1 MKVLIYGYV
10 RQFEKELKDFDGSQ
24 VYKIQATCQN
34 LHEKRLEELIKI
46 KKIEVLRVFKMGNK
60 KIALYEIRIGK
71 KSMNFRVFA
80 CGVIEEN
87 GIKLR
92 ELKLILLK
100 VIYKKSQRLRDNDIK
115 TSVRRCKQKLEEV
128 FNEQ

>member
-1 MKVLIYGYV
+1 MKVLIYDYV
-10 RQFEKELKDFDGSQ
+10 RQFEKELKDFDGLQ
-24 VYKIQATCQN
+24 VYKIQVTCQN
-34 LHEKRLEELIKI
+34 LHGKRLEELIKI
-46 KKIEVLRVFKMGNK
+46 KKIEVLRVFEMEDK

-87 GIKLR
+87 DIKLQ

-115 TSVRRCKQKLEEV
+115 TSVRRCKQRLGEV